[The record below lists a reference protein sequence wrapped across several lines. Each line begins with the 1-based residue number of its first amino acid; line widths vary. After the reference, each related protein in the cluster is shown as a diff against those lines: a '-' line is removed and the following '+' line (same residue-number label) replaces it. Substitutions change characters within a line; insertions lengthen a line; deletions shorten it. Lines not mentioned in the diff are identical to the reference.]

1 MDTGSLWK
9 AGFEKE
15 LEQAEIAR
23 ANGNEG
29 KARVCARR
37 AAGIAIK
44 EYFFRAGLPYAP
56 HSAYQNLAYL
66 KNLPDAPPS
75 VKEIATHLLERVTA
89 EHELPVKADL
99 LAEARWLARI
109 LLEDR

>member
-1 MDTGSLWK
+1 METGSLWK

-15 LEQAEIAR
+15 LEQAKMAR

-37 AAGIAIK
+37 AAGIAIQ

-56 HSAYQNLAYL
+56 HSAYQNLSYL
-66 KNLPDAPPS
+66 KNLPDAPPR
-75 VKEIATHLLERVTA
+75 VQEIATHLLERVTP

-99 LAEARWLARI
+99 IAEARWLAQI
-109 LLEDR
+109 LLGDQ